1 MWRVGDLVEVRS
13 KDEILATLDQDG
25 RLDGMPFM
33 PEMFAFCG
41 KQFPIYKSAHKTCD
55 TVFPVRS
62 RRLDNVVHLDLRCDG
77 AAHGGC
83 QAGCLLF
90 WKDAWLKPA
99 NPRAQPAL
107 VSASVASAALPT
119 SSGRGCT
126 EETVRRCTRI
136 DGVDDANDP
145 TYQCQATCLPEASK
159 PLSAYDPRQ
168 YVQDLMLG
176 NVGVGQWLRG
186 LVYITYQNLI
196 NLGIGWGPALRWI
209 YERFQALWGGLP
221 YPRRQG
227 LIPMGEPTPTANLDL
242 QVGELVRVK
251 SYEEILA
258 TCNVDNKNRGMG
270 FDGEQMPYCGGTYRV
285 LKRVERII
293 NERTGKM
300 MQMKT
305 PCIVL
310 EGVFCQG
317 RYSECRMFCS
327 RAIYSYW
334 REIWLSR
341 VERPEVV
348 NTPAVPV
355 RPPTG
360 TRRDT

>member
-1 MWRVGDLVEVRS
+1 LVEVRS
-13 KDEILATLDQDG
+13 KQEILATLDQDG

-41 KQFPIYKSAHKTCD
+41 RQFPIYKSAHKTCD

-62 RRLDNVVHLDLRCDG
+62 RRLEKVVHLDLRCDG

-90 WKDAWLKPA
+90 WKHAWLKPA
-99 NPRAQPAL
+99 GSTGQS
-107 VSASVASAALPT
+107 VSASAGVASPRPVTPAP
-119 SSGRGCT
+119 GCS
-126 EETVRRCTRI
+126 EETVRRRTRI
-136 DGVDDANDP
+136 DGTDDSDP
-145 TYQCQATCLPEASK
+145 TYQCQATCLPYASN

-168 YVQDLMLG
+168 YVQDLTSS
-176 NVGVGQWLRG
+176 NVTWGQWLRG
-186 LVYITYQNLI
+186 LLYITYQNLI
-196 NLGIGWGPALRWI
+196 NLGIGWGPVLRWI

-221 YPRRQG
+221 YPRRLG
-227 LIPMGEPTPTANLDL
+227 RIPMGEPTPTAKLDL
-242 QVGELVRVK
+242 QVGEMVRVK
-251 SYEEILA
+251 SYEDILA

-285 LKRVERII
+285 LKRVDRII

-300 MQMKT
+300 MQMKN
-305 PCIVL
+305 PCIIL
-310 EGVFCQG
+310 DGVFCQG
-317 RYSECRMFCS
+317 RYSDCRMFCP

-341 VERPEVV
+341 VERPGDINNAANAVAPPSEVR
-348 NTPAVPV
+348 T
-355 RPPTG
+355 
-360 TRRDT
+360 DS